1 MITPHGYVM
10 CDDVY
15 DFTYS
20 NDSEYRS
27 TGASETLSELGE
39 AGMIKYEL
47 FFKRINRIYN
57 YPSYRKKYVGVF
69 QKL

>member
-1 MITPHGYVM
+1 M

-27 TGASETLSELGE
+27 IGANETLIELSE
-39 AGMIKYEL
+39 AGMIKYQL
-47 FFKRINRIYN
+47 FLKRINMIYN
-57 YPSYRKKYVGVF
+57 YPKFRKKSVGVF